1 VLKKLTYDYIKERS
15 QTPEIDGVS
24 TETLNQLL
32 VWLASN
38 YNDIRSSN
46 LTDIIEL
53 QRANFAIDKKHRNQ
67 LLKRFNGGDIRNGN
81 FFRDIALFLEHYNM
95 IEESLFFMS
104 KAKMYSPTLKPT
116 DEKLKEYKATL
127 KVANTPPLSLIN
139 TIRRQIKRTLL
150 LIRSVWS

>member
-15 QTPEIDGVS
+15 QTPDIDSVS
-24 TETLNQLL
+24 AETLNQLL

-38 YNDIRSSN
+38 YNYIRNSS
-46 LTDIIEL
+46 LTDIIKS
-53 QRANFAIDKKHRNQ
+53 QRADFASDKKHRNQ
-67 LLKRFNGGDIRNGN
+67 LLKRFNSDDIRAGN
-81 FFRDIALFLEHYNM
+81 FFRDIALFLEHYKM

-127 KVANTPPLSLIN
+127 KVANTSLIN
-139 TIRRQIKRTLL
+139 IIRRQIKRTLL
-150 LIRSVWS
+150 LIRSVWN